1 MAATR
6 FFGKLNACDFA
17 AKLFAED
24 FRCINNADT
33 VRQNKCCTVDDAHI
47 FSVPTAEINDFGIW
61 RYHIAL
67 LPCADA
73 AHCHIHSLLHCYCME
88 MHAQN
93 RSGFHFLSPAFFIVI
108 IEQWVLKIYL
118 IIQQSLQNLKSMH
131 TKSLFGTNADKKS
144 GVSPD
149 SLHIFPIFFL
159 SLQQPHYQLFLL
171 SKRRKGGTQ
180 PLAASPYTLI
190 RSVRG

>member
-1 MAATR
+1 
-6 FFGKLNACDFA
+6 
-17 AKLFAED
+17 
-24 FRCINNADT
+24 
-33 VRQNKCCTVDDAHI
+33 
-47 FSVPTAEINDFGIW
+47 
-61 RYHIAL
+61 
-67 LPCADA
+67 
-73 AHCHIHSLLHCYCME
+73 ME

-159 SLQQPHYQLFLL
+159 SLQQPHYQLFC
-171 SKRRKGGTQ
+171 
-180 PLAASPYTLI
+180 
-190 RSVRG
+190 